1 MKLTKEEILSGNFK
15 DVYGNVVKLNE
26 AEILMAKKAQ
36 ADLDLALKVN
46 GAETGLGAEM
56 EMTTLTVL
64 LKTISQQK
72 FYEVNIEDFLP
83 IEIDGGWAKQLL
95 QVREFLTAD
104 IDEGWQENNVAQ
116 AKIPVAEAVVDGKYI
131 PVVTWL
137 KKIQFTIE
145 ELKQAALVNNYS
157 LIAGKERSRKKS
169 FDLGLQ
175 KVSFL
180 GNKIVKGLLNQ
191 TDIAIDTTTIPKSLK
206 EMNFNEIN
214 VFVANV
220 LEKYRKNCNRTAYPN
235 VFLIP
240 ESDYNGLSAQVSPQ
254 FPLKNKFQM
263 LQEAFDLIAR
273 KHVAILPCVY
283 ADQEYNK
290 LGLTRYALYN
300 KDMDSIKLVKAI
312 DYTPTMFNNI
322 DGWNLVNTAFAR
334 VGGVFVNRPQE
345 ILYFDRTE
353 DSSSSI

>member
-1 MKLTKEEILSGNFK
+1 MKLTKEQILSGEFK

-26 AEILMAKKAQ
+26 AEILMAKKVQ

-56 EMTTLTVL
+56 DITTLTVL

-72 FYEVNIEDFLP
+72 FYQVNLEDYLP
-83 IEIDGGWAKQLL
+83 EEIDGGWAKQLL
-95 QVREFLTAD
+95 QVREYLTSD

-116 AKIPVAEAVVDGKYI
+116 AKIPVAEAVVDGRYI

-145 ELKQAALVNNYS
+145 ELKQAALINNYS

-175 KVSFL
+175 KIAFL

-191 TDIAIDTTTIPKSLK
+191 DDVTIDTTTIPKSLK
-206 EMNFNEIN
+206 EMSFNEIN
-214 VFVANV
+214 VFVADV
-220 LEKYRKNCNRTAYPN
+220 IEKYRANCNRTEYPN
-235 VFLIP
+235 VFMIP
-240 ESDYNGLSAQVSPQ
+240 ESDYNGLASQVSPQ
-254 FPLKNKFQM
+254 FPVKNKLM
-263 LQEAFDLIAR
+263 LIKEAFDTIAR
-273 KHVAILPCVY
+273 KPVAILPCVY
-283 ADQEYNK
+283 SDEGYNN

-300 KDMDSIKLVKAI
+300 KDIDSIKLVKAI

-345 ILYFDRTE
+345 VLYFDRTE
-353 DSSSSI
+353 ESSSSI

>member
-1 MKLTKEEILSGNFK
+1 MKLTKEQILSGEFR

-26 AEILMAKKAQ
+26 AEKIMAQAVQ
-36 ADLDLALKVN
+36 ADLDRALKVN
-46 GAETGLGAEM
+46 ASETGLGAEM
-56 EMTTLTVL
+56 DVTTLTII

-72 FYEVNIEDFLP
+72 FYEVNIEDYLP
-83 IEIDGGWAKQLL
+83 IEVDGGWAKQLL
-95 QVREFLTAD
+95 QVREFLTSD

-145 ELKQAALVNNYS
+145 ELKQAALINNYS

-175 KVSFL
+175 KVAFL
-180 GNKIVKGLLNQ
+180 GNKVVKGSLNQ
-191 TDIAIDTTTIPKSLK
+191 TDVTIDTTTIPQSLK
-206 EMNFNEIN
+206 EMSFNDIN

-220 LEKYRKNCNRTAYPN
+220 IEKYRKNCNRTAFPN
-235 VFLIP
+235 LFMVP
-240 ESDYNGLSAQVSPQ
+240 ESDYNGLAAQVSTQ
-254 FPLKNKFQM
+254 FPVKNKLQL
-263 LQEAFDLIAR
+263 LQEAFDTIAR

-283 ADQEYNK
+283 SDAEYNK
-290 LGLTRYALYN
+290 LGVTRYALYN
-300 KDMDSIKLVKAI
+300 KDIDSIKLVKAI
-312 DYTPTMFNNI
+312 DYTPTMFNI
-322 DGWNLVNTAFAR
+322 VDGWNLVNTAFAR
-334 VGGVFVNRPQE
+334 IGGVFVNRPQE

-353 DSSSSI
+353 ESSSSI